1 MKKGYVLW
9 FTGLSGSGKTTL
21 SKSLKDLLKKRQ
33 YSVQVIDGDEFRNRV
48 HPELKFTPKEII
60 TNNKKIIEYCQEKL
74 NKKDFILV
82 PVIAPFNSTRLL
94 ARNKLKQSYIEIFC
108 KASLK
113 ICIERDPKGIYKK
126 ALDGKIKNFIGIHKN
141 VPYQIPK
148 HPDLVVNTE
157 LLNRKQSLKKVLD
170 FLKSKN
176 IYEQI

>member
-1 MKKGYVLW
+1 MSKAYVIW

-21 SKSLKDLLKKRQ
+21 AKGLKDLLLKRK

-60 TNNKKIIEYCQEKL
+60 TNNEKIIEYCQAKL
-74 NKKDFILV
+74 MEVDFILV
-82 PVIAPFNSTRLL
+82 PVIAPFNSTRLM
-94 ARNKLKQSYIEIFC
+94 ARDRLKNYIEIYC

-113 ICIERDPKGIYKK
+113 ICIERDTKSLYKK
-126 ALDGKIKNFIGIHKN
+126 ALDGRIKNFIGIHKN

-148 HPDLVVNTE
+148 HPDLVVDTG
-157 LLNRKQSLKKVLD
+157 LLSKRKSLEKVLE
-170 FLKSKN
+170 FLKSRN